1 MSNTQGRRLSR
12 RLALAAALA
21 AAVLRQVSG
30 AASIKTGAPE
40 GQAGSAVNG
49 VIPILG
55 NAVQTTLLG
64 QGGGLSLQLAPSAG
78 VSQAPPVLPLPAAVL
93 GANANANLAYLLQQ
107 TAPGP
112 AFAQPAMPE
121 ALPAVKPAADASA
134 SALEAAGTKAP
145 QPSAETALRQLKAA
159 EQVLGRFEPGEF
171 RKLPPAQLQAVLSE
185 LWDGVRHV
193 SAEAQAPAGASEGNL
208 QSGNRRAIRLER
220 GGQAARFKNLL
231 LEGVSP
237 EMPQVAQGELRYW
250 EPEEKAIETHVAG
263 PHDSPALAAALAEN
277 EAAALRSIWARVAEG
292 AALTPSVRAQADWL
306 VAEAAREVIRQGRK
320 GWALLGPALQASASD
335 AAPDLQAAA
344 RALRESLLPALAEP
358 DELVY
363 LIEERQGSVTREEL
377 RRALIQREK
386 DLVMDGIFDRILRF
400 PYGFD
405 VETPKEAQG
414 QQVIAAARRSM
425 MQSQWDDILA
435 GIEQGLPARRAV
447 APVLDSLGKLVAQTE
462 AKVLKNPTNSLMR
475 NNLTVFQEIASAF
488 SAIQADLRTRQRLYG
503 PEDSSA
509 ERARRTDGEA
519 ARHRAA
525 WAHASARFQA
535 APPDLRAFLER
546 LGAEIESRIR
556 RDGLPAQ
563 LAAADFFYRES
574 EELIRQSNRLKEG
587 QTGPIDVLMY
597 YSHALR
603 GGAEAAGPDRDLV
616 AFAREIRDESDYAQL
631 LLSLRRQ
638 GRVRAIVTPRLGPGR
653 EAAGRVPHWVIFAK
667 AGGVVPI
674 PFLDLSRAGIDAAAL
689 RERIASAGQPLS
701 AVADGKR
708 GQLLLEPDGPAR
720 AQWLQRGAAYHQL
733 EDFYRTRALLP
744 AAFEGQDVGL
754 LADETDPAAF
764 QDQGPGA
771 RIALSGA
778 RGVGLFR
785 FEQFMQKLGVEWDP
799 ERLSAELGRM
809 LAQPFFRGGAPL
821 IVRLFDF
828 EGDKVPA
835 FLRKSLAP
843 EQIAQLLE
851 THANSR
857 FYLDKSRPQ
866 LREFGKMQLK
876 AVFAAHL
883 RETSGRGVRLLF
895 SNVRTAGEAAAI
907 EELLEEARSEFAAER
922 FGPSPAPDER
932 ARLDELRR
940 IPVGYMVE
948 EVATVEG
955 IDELL
960 REIASLRSRS
970 PAERFL
976 GIGTN
981 DLTKSI
987 LQGDPQAVEKLSQ
1000 LQPLLVRSIWRI
1012 GARAALYG
1020 IDVTV
1025 EGEWAS
1031 SPRLTLALLA
1041 LRVVAGLRVT
1051 QVAHTESIPQLYEL
1065 IRAASRDALAA
1076 SPREGIRESL
1086 LDLARAIVSGVLPG
1100 PAGLDRAAL
1109 ALAQKMEDAI
1119 AAGAPAAGRQP
1130 VR

>member
-488 SAIQADLRTRQRLYG
+488 SALIAALNSGAGRRYVARLTIGVVLLLGLWADVQ
-503 PEDSSA
+503 
-509 ERARRTDGEA
+509 
-519 ARHRAA
+519 
-525 WAHASARFQA
+525 W
-535 APPDLRAFLER
+535 
-546 LGAEIESRIR
+546 
-556 RDGLPAQ
+556 
-563 LAAADFFYRES
+563 FYRPEY
-574 EELIRQSNRLKEG
+574 R
-587 QTGPIDVLMY
+587 
-597 YSHALR
+597 
-603 GGAEAAGPDRDLV
+603 
-616 AFAREIRDESDYAQL
+616 
-631 LLSLRRQ
+631 
-638 GRVRAIVTPRLGPGR
+638 
-653 EAAGRVPHWVIFAK
+653 K
-667 AGGVVPI
+667 A
-674 PFLDLSRAGIDAAAL
+674 DSRAT
-689 RERIASAGQPLS
+689 
-701 AVADGKR
+701 
-708 GQLLLEPDGPAR
+708 
-720 AQWLQRGAAYHQL
+720 AQWLAANQTSVKSWTVLPEYLSESIEWYLQANQEVIAHRQPPTEAQTTTFPPVPDALIIGRRHHITEPDKIIAAY
-733 EDFYRTRALLP
+733 
-744 AAFEGQDVGL
+744 
-754 LADETDPAAF
+754 
-764 QDQGPGA
+764 
-771 RIALSGA
+771 
-778 RGVGLFR
+778 
-785 FEQFMQKLGVEWDP
+785 
-799 ERLSAELGRM
+799 RLSAG
-809 LAQPFFRGGAPL
+809 
-821 IVRLFDF
+821 
-828 EGDKVPA
+828 
-835 FLRKSLAP
+835 S
-843 EQIAQLLE
+843 
-851 THANSR
+851 
-857 FYLDKSRPQ
+857 
-866 LREFGKMQLK
+866 
-876 AVFAAHL
+876 
-883 RETSGRGVRLLF
+883 
-895 SNVRTAGEAAAI
+895 VRTIPGIAG
-907 EELLEEARSEFAAER
+907 F
-922 FGPSPAPDER
+922 
-932 ARLDELRR
+932 
-940 IPVGYMVE
+940 
-948 EVATVEG
+948 
-955 IDELL
+955 
-960 REIASLRSRS
+960 EIY
-970 PAERFL
+970 
-976 GIGTN
+976 
-981 DLTKSI
+981 
-987 LQGDPQAVEKLSQ
+987 
-1000 LQPLLVRSIWRI
+1000 VRN
-1012 GARAALYG
+1012 
-1020 IDVTV
+1020 
-1025 EGEWAS
+1025 
-1031 SPRLTLALLA
+1031 
-1041 LRVVAGLRVT
+1041 
-1051 QVAHTESIPQLYEL
+1051 
-1065 IRAASRDALAA
+1065 
-1076 SPREGIRESL
+1076 
-1086 LDLARAIVSGVLPG
+1086 
-1100 PAGLDRAAL
+1100 
-1109 ALAQKMEDAI
+1109 K
-1119 AAGAPAAGRQP
+1119 
-1130 VR
+1130 